1 MVYGVWC
8 DGAMVRCGQ
17 RTFLN
22 YLVPKRKANARQ
34 HLLPEH
40 VHEDP
45 WKVSMCV
52 SECECE
58 CVWSCVWWCVVGGI
72 CDIDIG

>member
-45 WKVSMCV
+45 WKVSMLCYVGVRV
-52 SECECE
+52 SVRVRVCEC
-58 CVWSCVWWCVVGGI
+58 SCVVPY
-72 CDIDIG
+72 